1 MAEIVLIGHAPSRA
15 MYEQVSKSM
24 DGGRPAGIIVH
35 TASEDADGTV
45 RIVDVWES
53 REAADAWER
62 DVLTPAIEAV
72 MGGSLAD
79 ASPPDSMRPEY
90 LETFDV
96 IRG

>member
-15 MYEQVSKSM
+15 MYEQVGKAL
-24 DGGRPAGIIVH
+24 DGGAAAGLIVH

-53 REAADAWER
+53 RAAADAWER
-62 DVLTPAIEAV
+62 DVLNPAIEGV
-72 MGGSLAD
+72 MGASLAD
-79 ASPPDSMRPEY
+79 AAPPDGMRPEY
-90 LETFDV
+90 LEPFDV